1 MSDYKYEHLDNILY
15 SYQIYTMEKDE
26 TTPRRFF
33 DVMVDFLNKW
43 EEMSEEDRD
52 AIVNPFEKKSG
63 D

>member
-15 SYQIYTMEKDE
+15 GYGVYTKEKDDK
-26 TTPRRFF
+26 TNRPFF

-52 AIVNPFEKKSG
+52 AIVNPFVKK
-63 D
+63 DE